1 MTEFLPILGF
11 GIGGYR
17 SFGKTVQRFGP
28 CAKINLLI
36 GQNNSGKSNVLRFL
50 RDRYRFL
57 TKSSAPFQELAD
69 LEKHRSNEIGE
80 RRFAIGIRVNDNV
93 KRRWDQTIQ
102 EPISSKIF
110 QNFDQCGDGYWLEL
124 ELPPGINKPR
134 YSERMIGCVTACA
147 TGENLATICT
157 RLFNSATRAHN
168 SDRPNAERFLD
179 ELWADLEVPECL
191 TIPAIRQPGVGG
203 YAPDRND
210 GVDLVHRLA
219 RLQNPDHNEQTLK
232 DDFERIQRFL
242 RLVIDRPDARL
253 EIPYS
258 RDKVLV
264 EMDNR
269 ILPLSALGTGI
280 HEVVILAAVATVFHR
295 RVICI
300 EEPEAHLHPLLQRK
314 AGSIFRTGDRQPV
327 FYFDPLGAYPQPGER
342 FNFPHKIGRRGLC
355 SNRRLNQS

>member
-1 MTEFLPILGF
+1 MGSDHS
-11 GIGGYR
+11 R
-17 SFGKTVQRFGP
+17 AV
-28 CAKINLLI
+28 
-36 GQNNSGKSNVLRFL
+36 
-50 RDRYRFL
+50 
-57 TKSSAPFQELAD
+57 
-69 LEKHRSNEIGE
+69 
-80 RRFAIGIRVNDNV
+80 
-93 KRRWDQTIQ
+93 
-102 EPISSKIF
+102 SSKIF

-191 TIPAIRQPGVGG
+191 TIPAICQPGVGG

-253 EIPYS
+253 EIPYA

-314 AGSIFRTGDRQPV
+314 LVRYLEQETDNQYFISTHSAHILNQENASIFHIKLEDGVSVATVASTSHELFSICHDLGYQASDLLQSNCVLWVEGPSDRI
-327 FYFDPLGAYPQPGER
+327 YLRPGSDCR
-342 FNFPHKIGRRGLC
+342 IL
-355 SNRRLNQS
+355 S